1 MENMVN
7 NIDRTPYRCRTI
19 IKEIDSFIS
28 ENDKGQFAETRKHW
42 YWNYMLHLCRL
53 YDSNQ
58 IMIERNNK
66 GEIINICCWALVNKE
81 DEKYINKVTWELPKE
96 ISKGN
101 NLYISICII
110 KEGNIFEFRREFVK
124 LFRDRVDEAF
134 WFDINKN
141 KFIRRK
147 NILKEISHATSSI

>member
-1 MENMVN
+1 
-7 NIDRTPYRCRTI
+7 
-19 IKEIDSFIS
+19 
-28 ENDKGQFAETRKHW
+28 
-42 YWNYMLHLCRL
+42 
-53 YDSNQ
+53 
-58 IMIERNNK
+58 MIERNNK